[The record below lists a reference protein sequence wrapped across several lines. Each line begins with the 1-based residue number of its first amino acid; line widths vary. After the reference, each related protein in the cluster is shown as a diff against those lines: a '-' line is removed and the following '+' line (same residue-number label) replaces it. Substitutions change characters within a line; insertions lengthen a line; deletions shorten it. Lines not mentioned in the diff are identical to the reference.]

1 MLFCIYLYIYSYK
14 NNILINFSIIM
25 KQLTIVRHGK
35 SSWDFPVLDQ
45 NRPLIEKGILD
56 SIKIGKESKSLINA
70 NSLIWSSFA
79 ERALSTAKIVVEQW
93 DLPIQSI
100 IVKNELYT
108 FDSLQFERIIKSC
121 SDNCN
126 SLIVFGHNNAI
137 TDFVNKFGD
146 IFIDNVPT
154 SGLVSLIFDSDSWS
168 TIAKGKT
175 NKILFPR
182 DI

>member
-1 MLFCIYLYIYSYK
+1 
-14 NNILINFSIIM
+14 M
-25 KQLTIVRHGK
+25 KQLTIIRHGK
-35 SSWDFPVLDQ
+35 SSWDFPVQDQ
-45 NRPLIEKGILD
+45 NRPLIEKGIQN
-56 SIKIGKESKSLINA
+56 SIKIGAKSKTLINP

-79 ERALSTAKIVVEQW
+79 ERALATAKIVVEQW
-93 DLPIQSI
+93 NLPIQSI

-108 FDSLQFERIIKSC
+108 FDCREFERIIKSC
-121 SDNCN
+121 PDSCN

-137 TDFVNKFGD
+137 TDFVTKFGN

-154 SGLVSLIFDSDSWS
+154 SGLVSLIFDSNSWS
-168 TIAKGKT
+168 TISKGKT

>member
-1 MLFCIYLYIYSYK
+1 
-14 NNILINFSIIM
+14 M
-25 KQLTIVRHGK
+25 KQLTIIRHGK
-35 SSWDFPVLDQ
+35 SSWDFPVQDQ
-45 NRPLIEKGILD
+45 NRPLIEKGILN
-56 SIKIGKESKSLINA
+56 SIKIGKESKPLLNP

-93 DLPIQSI
+93 NLPTQSI

-108 FDSLQFERIIKSC
+108 FDYKQFEQIIKSC
-121 SDNCN
+121 PDSCN

-154 SGLVSLIFDSDSWS
+154 SGLVSLIFDSNSWS
-168 TIAKGKT
+168 TISNGKT